1 MTPNAEFIYKNILA
15 FPIRELFAEPSGAKS
30 ITNLWELLVDGEK
43 ERFAILNAANADIP
57 YEKMSDFERFSAFVS
72 AVSRAWGSG
81 ARELFLEE
89 MSHLLGYDPQKDMP
103 SALDMWRDF
112 DRRVSDLSC
121 TVTTEAESCRTAH
134 LPILAFGDDYGA
146 WVERNLKIIEEA
158 SGRAVTLDISEMN
171 LCITDRY
178 HAEEAYRAFCGGSME
193 SLDIALSGLLFSV
206 LERARKSNICLFV
219 NIGNRLESAKIMID
233 YFTER
238 GVMSDLVLFGTGDIA
253 AAVAAEL
260 CDVRESGKRSAT
272 IECGILYRHGDTSE
286 YIAKTVCDIARV
298 YPVERLVIGGSL
310 TESPAFAARH
320 RVLRRGVC
328 IAADRICPDTESAL
342 ECARAIIENSAKY
355 VV

>member
-1 MTPNAEFIYKNILA
+1 MTPNAEFIYKNISAL
-15 FPIRELFAEPSGAKS
+15 PVRELFAEPSGAKS

-43 ERFAILNAANADIP
+43 ERFATLNAAKIDIP

-89 MSHLLGYDPQKDMP
+89 TTHFLGYDLPKDIP
-103 SALDMWRDF
+103 SASDMWRDF
-112 DRRVSDLSC
+112 DGRMSEVGC
-121 TVTTEAESCRTAH
+121 VATKEAECCRTAH

-146 WVERNLKIIEEA
+146 WVERNLKIIEDA

-171 LCITDRY
+171 FCITDRY
-178 HAEEAYRAFCGGSME
+178 HAEEAYKVFRNGSRE
-193 SLDIALSGLLFSV
+193 ALDVALSGLLFSV
-206 LERARKSNICLFV
+206 FEKARKSNICLFV
-219 NIGNRLESAKIMID
+219 NIGNRLESAKRMID
-233 YFTER
+233 YLAER
-238 GVMSDLVLFGTGDIA
+238 GVLSDLVLFGTGDIA

-260 CDVRESGKRSAT
+260 CGVRTSGKRSAT

-286 YIAKTVCDIARV
+286 YIAKIVCDIARV

-310 TESPAFAARH
+310 TECPAFAARH

-342 ECARAIIENSAKY
+342 ECARTIIENSAKY
-355 VV
+355 V